1 MLTRWTEAVVT
12 GGDRGRTTQHS
23 FDRRWP
29 HGPASEALSPAIE
42 FGPRD
47 LVKAPGGGKVLPCTR
62 GARAVR
68 HASASGDQR
77 QSGRALH
84 SVSFRAAQ
92 NRSCPLFGPPC
103 ELAGHWGTSYV
114 QLCRNAL

>member
-29 HGPASEALSPAIE
+29 PGPASEALFPAIE

-47 LVKAPGGGKVLPCTR
+47 LVKAPGGGKVLPRTR

-68 HASASGDQR
+68 HARAPGDQR
-77 QSGRALH
+77 SGGRALH

-92 NRSCPLFGPPC
+92 SRTYPLFGPSF
-103 ELAGHWGTSYV
+103 ELTGHWGTSHV
-114 QLCRNAL
+114 Q